1 MFGRSRFN
9 VVDLTLQVCVPQH
22 KMYTNWCGLLVGME
36 QLIRFAKTNL
46 GRVYPFG
53 LRFDS
58 SNADPMAAWTHGIQ
72 VAAINMQ
79 GRDRAVWVAKA
90 FFGLNGACGYVKKPD
105 FLLPGSNTDVE
116 KIKSLEPKL
125 CLKVSLTQSSVCCSE
140 GLFFF

>member
-1 MFGRSRFN
+1 MLLISCHKYVYHNIRCTLIG
-9 VVDLTLQVCVPQH
+9 VVC
-22 KMYTNWCGLLVGME
+22 LVGME

-72 VAAINMQ
+72 VAAINIQ

-105 FLLPGSNTDVE
+105 FLLPGSNMDVE
-116 KIKSLEPKL
+116 KIRSQEPKL
-125 CLKVSLTQSSVCCSE
+125 CLKVSLTQSSVCCTE
-140 GLFFF
+140 ELLLLLLLW